1 MIEQKW
7 KERMTYIVVE
17 VTTKDGYETNDSG
30 IPPRSGVTNVDA
42 SYKVFKAVRRG
53 EAMGSHSVT

>member
-17 VTTKDGYETNDSG
+17 VTTKDSG

-42 SYKVFKAVRRG
+42 SYKVFKVVRRG
-53 EAMGSHSVT
+53 EAMGSRSVT